1 MELKVMMME
10 QELVPHFPLDYK
22 ILTRIFLEHESI
34 GELMAIMTLAD
45 PLKMGGFRN
54 LVRASS

>member
-1 MELKVMMME
+1 MMME